1 MARPRVHL
9 AERAEAPPRVR
20 RLGRGGP
27 LRDPG
32 CPRSR
37 SQGLPVRRGAEGRH
51 QAVGVQG
58 VRHRLH
64 ARPPDRHL
72 HGLLGGRLRRLLQL
86 RPPRRTPPAR
96 RDARVST
103 GPDGERPA
111 APFIGGGAGRSAR
124 TEEEVLDAIEERR
137 RRPRRKV
144 LDEQITLSHGAVG
157 KSSHD
162 LVEALFLREL
172 RNPLLEP
179 LGDSAVIGN
188 GEGRFAFTTD
198 SFVVRPLF
206 FPGGDIGELAVN
218 GTVND
223 LAMAGARP
231 IALSSGF
238 IVEEG
243 MPVADLDR
251 IVSSMAR
258 AAEAAGVQVA
268 TGDTKV
274 VERGKADALYINTS
288 GVGAIE
294 HSLEL
299 GPGSIRAGDRVIVSG
314 SLGDHGM
321 AIMIARG
328 ELALEVELESD
339 TAPLNGIVGDLLAA
353 TDGVRSLRD
362 PTRGGLATVLA
373 ELALSAQLG
382 ITIDEASLPI
392 RPEVNGACEILGI
405 DPLYVA
411 NEGKL
416 VAIVAPEAE
425 EDALAA
431 LRSHPLGADAVT
443 VAEIRPEPPGLVLL
457 ETSFG
462 GSRVVDMLA
471 GDPLP
476 RIC

>member
-1 MARPRVHL
+1 MD
-9 AERAEAPPRVR
+9 
-20 RLGRGGP
+20 GNG
-27 LRDPG
+27 
-32 CPRSR
+32 SR
-37 SQGLPVRRGAEGRH
+37 S
-51 QAVGVQG
+51 
-58 VRHRLH
+58 
-64 ARPPDRHL
+64 
-72 HGLLGGRLRRLLQL
+72 
-86 RPPRRTPPAR
+86 
-96 RDARVST
+96 
-103 GPDGERPA
+103 
-111 APFIGGGAGRSAR
+111 GRS
-124 TEEEVLDAIEERR
+124 EEEVLDAIEERR
-137 RRPRRKV
+137 RRPRRKI
-144 LDEQITLSHGAVG
+144 LDEQITLSHGAGG

-179 LGDSAVIGN
+179 LGDSALIGN
-188 GEGRFAFTTD
+188 GEGSLAFTTD

-231 IALSSGF
+231 VALSSAF
-238 IVEEG
+238 IIEEG
-243 MPVADLDR
+243 LPVADLER
-251 IVSSMAR
+251 IAASMAR
-258 AAEAAGVQVA
+258 AAETAGVQVA

-274 VERGKADALYINTS
+274 VERGKADRLYINTS

-294 HSLEL
+294 HDLEL
-299 GPGSIRAGDRVIVSG
+299 GPGAIRAGDRVIVSG
-314 SLGDHGM
+314 SIGDHGM

-339 TAPLNGIVGDLLAA
+339 TAPLNQLVAGLLEA
-353 TDGVRSLRD
+353 TDGLRCLRD

-382 ITIDEASLPI
+382 ISIDEASLPI

-425 EDALAA
+425 DDALAA
-431 LRSHPLGADAVT
+431 LRSHALGADAVT
-443 VAEIRPEPPGLVLL
+443 VAEVRPEPPGLVLL